1 MANNITSAG
10 KRSKHAH
17 NNTEVLSFLNYP
29 VLIISILLYIL
40 SMKVALVHDWCTG
53 MRGGEKCLEVLCE
66 IFPEAPIY
74 TLLHNKGTMS
84 ATIERH
90 VFITSFINALPAKTT
105 QYRKYLPL
113 FPFAIAQF
121 DLSEYD
127 LVISTSHAV
136 AKNVRVRK
144 DAVHICYCFTPMRY
158 VWDMYDQYFGK
169 DKASLPIRIVMKL
182 IAPLL
187 RWWDVKTAAHVTYFI
202 AISEEIRKRIQK
214 HYHRDA
220 EMIYPPVD
228 IEQFQLSTVQGDFF
242 LIVSA
247 LVPYKRVDLA
257 VKAFNANGKHL
268 VIAGTGP
275 ENGKL
280 RAMAKPNIQFLGW
293 QSDDELAQL
302 YGRCKALIFPGVED
316 FGIVPLEAQASGK
329 PVIAFRQGGALE
341 TIVDG
346 ITGIFFGSQTAE
358 SLQNAIQR
366 CSLIKF
372 NPQAIREHAVRFSRT
387 NFRQNIGRSID
398 EKVRQ
403 HLTRQ

>member
-1 MANNITSAG
+1 
-10 KRSKHAH
+10 
-17 NNTEVLSFLNYP
+17 
-29 VLIISILLYIL
+29 
-40 SMKVALVHDWCTG
+40 MKIALVHDWCTG

-66 IFPEAPIY
+66 IFPDAPVY
-74 TLLHNKGTMS
+74 TLLHNKGSMS
-84 ATIERH
+84 PAIERH
-90 VFITSFINALPAKTT
+90 TIITSFIDALPAKST

-121 DLSEYD
+121 DLSEFD

-136 AKNVRVRK
+136 AKNVRVRQ

-158 VWDMYDQYFGK
+158 VWDMYDHYFGK
-169 DKASLPIRIVMKL
+169 GQAGLPIRIAMML

-202 AISEEIRKRIQK
+202 AISEEIRKRIRK

-228 IEQFQLSTVQGDFF
+228 KEQFRLSTVQEDFY

-257 VKAFNANGKHL
+257 VEAFNANGKRL
-268 VIAGTGP
+268 IIAGTGP
-275 ENGKL
+275 ESEKL
-280 RAMAKPNIQFLGW
+280 RSMAKPNIEFLGW

-302 YGRCKALIFPGVED
+302 YARCTALIFPGVED

-329 PVIAFRQGGALE
+329 PVIAFGRGGALE
-341 TIVDG
+341 TIIDG
-346 ITGIFFGSQTAE
+346 TTGLFFDRQTAG
-358 SLQNAIQR
+358 SLQDALQR

-372 NPQAIREHAVRFSRT
+372 NPQTIREHAVHFSRA
-387 NFRQNIGRSID
+387 NFHRNIGRSID

-403 HLTRQ
+403 HLIQQ

>member
-1 MANNITSAG
+1 
-10 KRSKHAH
+10 
-17 NNTEVLSFLNYP
+17 
-29 VLIISILLYIL
+29 
-40 SMKVALVHDWCTG
+40 MKIALVHDWLTG

-66 IFPEAPIY
+66 LFPDAPIY

-84 ATIERH
+84 SAIESKKI
-90 VFITSFINALPAKTT
+90 FTSFINNLPVKQK

-158 VWDMYDQYFGK
+158 IWDMYEQYFGK
-169 DKASLPIRIVMKL
+169 GKAGVGIRTAMKI
-182 IAPLL
+182 IAPIL
-187 RWWDVKTAAHVTYFI
+187 RWWDIRTSSRVTYFV
-202 AISEEIRKRIQK
+202 AISEEVRSRIKK
-214 HYHRDA
+214 HYNRSAD
-220 EMIYPPVD
+220 MIYPPVD
-228 IEQFQLSTVQGDFF
+228 TEQFQLSKSSEDFY

-257 VKAFNANGKHL
+257 VEVFNKNGKKL

-275 ENGKL
+275 ESDKL
-280 RAMAKPNIQFLGW
+280 KSIAGQNITFVGW
-293 QSDDELAQL
+293 QSDAELAQL
-302 YGRCKALIFPGVED
+302 YAKCIALIFPGEED

-329 PVIAFRQGGALE
+329 PVVAFSKGGALE
-341 TIVDG
+341 TI
-346 ITGIFFGSQTAE
+346 IEEKTGIFFSKQSVE
-358 SLQNAIQR
+358 SLRDAVER
-366 CSLIKF
+366 LSLIKF
-372 NPQAIREHAVRFSRT
+372 NSNDIRQHALGFSRLIYK
-387 NFRQNIGRSID
+387 QKMKDYIE

-403 HLTRQ
+403 HVHKQ

>member
-1 MANNITSAG
+1 
-10 KRSKHAH
+10 
-17 NNTEVLSFLNYP
+17 
-29 VLIISILLYIL
+29 
-40 SMKVALVHDWCTG
+40 MKVALVHDWCTG

-84 ATIERH
+84 SVIERH
-90 VFITSFINALPAKTT
+90 TIITSFIDGLPAKAT

-113 FPFAIAQF
+113 FPFAMAQF

-127 LVISTSHAV
+127 LVVSTSHAV
-136 AKNVRVRK
+136 AKNVRVRNG
-144 DAVHICYCFTPMRY
+144 AVHICYCFTPMRY
-158 VWDMYDQYFGK
+158 VWDMYNHYFGK
-169 DKASLPIRIVMKL
+169 GQAGLPVRIAMKL

-187 RWWDVKTAAHVTYFI
+187 RWWDVKTAANVTYFI
-202 AISEEIRKRIQK
+202 AISEEIRKRIRA
-214 HYHRDA
+214 HYRRDA

-228 IEQFQLSTVQGDFF
+228 IEQFRLSTESEDFY

-257 VKAFNANGKHL
+257 VEAFNANGKRL
-268 VIAGTGP
+268 IIAGTGP
-275 ENGKL
+275 ESGKL
-280 RAMAKPNIQFLGW
+280 RSIAGPNIEFLGW

-302 YGRCKALIFPGVED
+302 YARCNALIFPGVED

-329 PVIAFRQGGALE
+329 PVIAFGQGGALE

-346 ITGIFFGSQTAE
+346 ITGVFFDRQTAD
-358 SLQNAIQR
+358 SLQEAIHR

-372 NPQAIREHAVRFSRT
+372 NPHAIRDHAVRFSRT

-403 HLTRQ
+403 HIHKQ